1 MRPLWANVGR
11 GRHVMDIAGS
21 QHHDGD
27 PPTARRWLDDTGIR
41 FDMKKRRVEDVVE
54 RLRSFLTTS
63 PLTGRPRLQIDRHCI
78 GTIAEMGRGKSPVE
92 GLRIWKMK
100 NGKPEAAN
108 NHACS
113 ALGYWGLFY
122 YGTSRPEAE
131 DADDL
136 DDEIGSSFVSSYL
149 GGEGLRGDPFE
160 ALMLRR

>member
-1 MRPLWANVGR
+1 
-11 GRHVMDIAGS
+11 
-21 QHHDGD
+21 
-27 PPTARRWLDDTGIR
+27 
-41 FDMKKRRVEDVVE
+41 
-54 RLRSFLTTS
+54 
-63 PLTGRPRLQIDRHCI
+63 
-78 GTIAEMGRGKSPVE
+78 
-92 GLRIWKMK
+92 MK

-136 DDEIGSSFVSSYL
+136 EDELGSSSVSSYL
-149 GGEGLRGDPFE
+149 GSDSLRGDPFE